1 MKEPKFYRMVRP
13 FISFLFKIVYRP
25 TFEGLENIPKEGN
38 VVLAGNHTHNF
49 DCLLLIASTPRTIHF
64 MAKDSLMKGMKKV
77 IFKGMGIIP
86 VDRSKKDHASLESA
100 IHLLREEKVVGIFPE
115 GTINKTE
122 DITMP
127 FKYGAVKM
135 AKETN
140 AMMVPFVITGSYRI
154 LSASIHVRFLEPY
167 QLTQEL
173 EIENEKLRK
182 KVSNVLQKYKEEL

>member
-1 MKEPKFYRMVRP
+1 MVRP

-127 FKYGAVKM
+127 FKYGAVKT